1 MSTTIKRTYNKK
13 SKVVKNCLDKE
24 SSKLLISTF
33 KKHIRRAAKEAA
45 LEAKEAVKAEKKAA
59 KEAVKAEKKAAK
71 EAEKAEKKAAKD
83 AEKAEKKAAKNA
95 EKAVPVDSENMKKKS
110 KKMSLEEV
118 HNLVAHCVPQPI
130 ISDKGKIVVE
140 REEQEDGSYLI
151 TKTETVKKFL
161 TKYEKNLKKNQ
172 IQEEKEAAKA
182 AKLAE
187 KEAAKEAAKAE
198 KKAAKDAEKAEKKA
212 ANLAAKKDANERY
225 KVLDYEGK
233 VEMVSKKY
241 SQLLE
246 IAADKNAAI
255 DEIINTT
262 NKSGWVRM
270 LMGNYE

>member
-45 LEAKEAVKAEKKAA
+45 MEAKAA
-59 KEAVKAEKKAAK
+59 KD
-71 EAEKAEKKAAKD
+71 AEKAEKKAAKD
-83 AEKAEKKAAKNA
+83 AEKAEKKAEKKAAKV
-95 EKAVPVDSENMKKKS
+95 VPVDSENTKKKT

-130 ISDKGKIVVE
+130 ISDKGKIVVD

-161 TKYEKNLKKNQ
+161 TKYEKNLIKIQ
-172 IQEEKEAAKA
+172 IQEEKEATKA
-182 AKLAE
+182 AKVAE
-187 KEAAKEAAKAE
+187 KEAIKAAKVAEKEAAKAE
-198 KKAAKDAEKAEKKA
+198 KKAA
-212 ANLAAKKDANERY
+212 NVAAKKDANERY

-241 SQLLE
+241 SQLLD

-262 NKSGWVRM
+262 NKAGWVRM

>member
-59 KEAVKAEKKAAK
+59 KDAEKAEKKAAKEAEKAAKKAAK

-83 AEKAEKKAAKNA
+83 A

-172 IQEEKEAAKA
+172 IQQEKEAAKA

-225 KVLDYEGK
+225 KVLNYEGK

-270 LMGNYE
+270 LMGNFE

>member
-59 KEAVKAEKKAAK
+59 KD
-71 EAEKAEKKAAKD
+71 AEKAEKKAAKD
-83 AEKAEKKAAKNA
+83 A

-225 KVLDYEGK
+225 KVLNYEGK

-262 NKSGWVRM
+262 NKAGWVRM

>member
-1 MSTTIKRTYNKK
+1 
-13 SKVVKNCLDKE
+13 
-24 SSKLLISTF
+24 
-33 KKHIRRAAKEAA
+33 
-45 LEAKEAVKAEKKAA
+45 
-59 KEAVKAEKKAAK
+59 
-71 EAEKAEKKAAKD
+71 
-83 AEKAEKKAAKNA
+83 
-95 EKAVPVDSENMKKKS
+95 DSENMKKKT

-262 NKSGWVRM
+262 NKAGWVRM

>member
-59 KEAVKAEKKAAK
+59 KD
-71 EAEKAEKKAAKD
+71 AEKAEKKAAKD
-83 AEKAEKKAAKNA
+83 AEKAEKKAAKDA
-95 EKAVPVDSENMKKKS
+95 EKVVPVDSENMKKKS

-262 NKSGWVRM
+262 NKAGWVRM

>member
-59 KEAVKAEKKAAK
+59 KD
-71 EAEKAEKKAAKD
+71 AEKAEKKAAKD
-83 AEKAEKKAAKNA
+83 AEKA
-95 EKAVPVDSENMKKKS
+95 VPVDSENMKEKS

-187 KEAAKEAAKAE
+187 KEAAKAAKLAEKEAAKE
-198 KKAAKDAEKAEKKA
+198 AAKAEKKA

-225 KVLDYEGK
+225 KVLNYEGK

-262 NKSGWVRM
+262 NKAGWVRM